1 MLKLQKIEIENYGNL
16 QKVGLKGLR
25 QLNILIGPNNSGK
38 THILRAINKLNEI
51 DVERAEWNLE
61 KDEKFLRQYKTT
73 LNFYFEGVEGSV
85 ILYEDEDTAKVRLK
99 KNGNLTEL
107 PEGVKKKLES
117 VHILFCSE
125 DRLKKYRDR
134 PLEDFVA
141 EIFPKLSEG
150 QKDEIEEFLSSIDP
164 NIETT
169 YGPRK
174 QRKGRIKIRLL
185 QRIITGQNSTE
196 SFEGEISEQG
206 SGIKSLICLMID
218 ILASGADIIL
228 IDEPELGLNP
238 AARQSFLKWLLKKSK
253 EKQIFIATHDPSF
266 VNPLLLG
273 REDVSIYFFSV
284 YKASKGENSF
294 VRIDL
299 SQIEDPN
306 LFAGFM
312 PHTTSLKGIHI
323 YVEGGFDAYVFQ
335 GLLYSYLK
343 SKAPSDWYKILSKVG
358 IYHLHG
364 DIWPHLLYTV
374 VKEPYQAVVILDG
387 DKKDDAEEKVK
398 VLNEYGENKIFPRF
412 VFCESI
418 DSLRKEL
425 KKANTCPVYCL
436 EKKDLREYFKERSK
450 DEIINAAWSGEVP
463 DEFHRLFEIV
473 LSKYLSQK
481 EELVFYDDFKEFKEW
496 EQYGRGKI
504 ELSSDVAY
512 KGRYSLKKDG
522 PGDPNGGYKKL
533 PKKINRKEV
542 ECIIFSGWIYRPSD
556 RMGGIADRLA
566 IEDENFNGYG
576 FFAGHNGKLAIEKR
590 TKGNPETLKEVEWK
604 PIEDEWYQFKL
615 IIGKDKLDLYIY
627 NKEGDEIGKIEEII
641 DDEYDSFD
649 QVAVHG
655 GFVYYVDC
663 LEVKVVKSPLSQSQ

>member
-1 MLKLQKIEIENYGNL
+1 
-16 QKVGLKGLR
+16 
-25 QLNILIGPNNSGK
+25 
-38 THILRAINKLNEI
+38 
-51 DVERAEWNLE
+51 
-61 KDEKFLRQYKTT
+61 
-73 LNFYFEGVEGSV
+73 
-85 ILYEDEDTAKVRLK
+85 
-99 KNGNLTEL
+99 
-107 PEGVKKKLES
+107 
-117 VHILFCSE
+117 
-125 DRLKKYRDR
+125 
-134 PLEDFVA
+134 
-141 EIFPKLSEG
+141 
-150 QKDEIEEFLSSIDP
+150 
-164 NIETT
+164 
-169 YGPRK
+169 
-174 QRKGRIKIRLL
+174 
-185 QRIITGQNSTE
+185 
-196 SFEGEISEQG
+196 
-206 SGIKSLICLMID
+206 MID

-238 AARQSFLKWLLKKSK
+238 AARQSFLKWLLGKSK

-266 VNPLLLG
+266 VNPLLLSK
-273 REDVSIYFFSV
+273 EDVSIYFFSA
-284 YKASKGENSF
+284 YKASKGENPF

-312 PHTTSLKGIHI
+312 PHTTSLKDVHL

-343 SKAPSDWYKILSKVG
+343 SRVPSDWYKILNKVG

-364 DIWPHLLYTV
+364 DIWSHLLYTV
-374 VKEPYQAVVILDG
+374 VKEPYKAVVILDG

-398 VLNEYGENKIFPRF
+398 VLNEYGENKIFPKF
-412 VFCESI
+412 EFCGSI
-418 DSLRKEL
+418 DSLREEL
-425 KKANTCPVYCL
+425 KKDNTCPVYCL
-436 EKKDLREYFKERSK
+436 EKKDLREYFKEKSK

-463 DEFHRLFEIV
+463 DEFYRLFEIV

-496 EQYGRGKI
+496 EQYRQGKI

-512 KGRYSLKKDG
+512 KGRYSLKKDEH
-522 PGDPNGGYKKL
+522 GDLNGGFKKL
-533 PKKINRKEV
+533 PKKINRKRLNR
-542 ECIIFSGWIYRPSD
+542 IIFSGWIYRPSD

-590 TKGNPETLKEVEWK
+590 AKGNPETLKEVEWK

-627 NKEGDEIGKIEEII
+627 NKEGNEISKIEGII
-641 DDEYDSFD
+641 DDEYDLFD
-649 QVAVHG
+649 QVVVHG

-663 LEVKVVKSPLSQSQ
+663 IEVKVVKSPLSQ